1 MTSLTRRR
9 AFVFGASVMLVAGAI
24 GVGRLA
30 TQGESGKYDLPRA
43 AEEFLGET
51 GEKDLQEG
59 SQGVANGGSGGEAAE
74 QQTAMEQFAEA
85 RTAPGIVN
93 AGAYSDAFNNMTGL
107 DATAG
112 MWSEVTNVP
121 YDADDPNY
129 RDYYSNS
136 SGGSGLVTGRITGLA
151 ADNSGNV
158 YAGGADGG
166 VWRSTTGGGQLDA
179 HRGQPAVALNR

>member
-93 AGAYSDAFNNMTGL
+93 AGSYSSAFNHMTGL

-112 MWSEVTNVP
+112 TC
-121 YDADDPNY
+121 
-129 RDYYSNS
+129 
-136 SGGSGLVTGRITGLA
+136 
-151 ADNSGNV
+151 
-158 YAGGADGG
+158 GA
-166 VWRSTTGGGQLDA
+166 RSPTSPMTLTTPTTA
-179 HRGQPAVALNR
+179 TTTPTRAVAPAS